1 MKSKSKDEQVDDEKP
16 IADGDE
22 SDARQARDQRRERR
36 IDGDHT
42 EQRAGE
48 QPLEMFHTA
57 GNAHLVT
64 DGAQNVIGEKNA
76 KDIKP

>member
-1 MKSKSKDEQVDDEKP
+1 
-16 IADGDE
+16 
-22 SDARQARDQRRERR
+22 
-36 IDGDHT
+36 
-42 EQRAGE
+42 
-48 QPLEMFHTA
+48 MFHTA